1 MAKVNLTQPKWDMSN
16 LNDSQVIRKIASYL
30 YIQNEQLRYELTH
43 LDEDNMSPET
53 GNTVQ
58 GITQAQ
64 LQKAIQEAT
73 QNQNIDLSSNT
84 IIVNLNNK
92 LNSLERNLDS
102 LSRQQ
107 GQDANNIT
115 RIIQELGRKV
125 SVTTYNSG
133 ISGLNSLISGNTTLI
148 NNLNSSY
155 QQHLTDYNSHKHS
168 MYISSGGVISMGGP
182 TASPANPNIADTEFY
197 KNAVAAARSA
207 GETEA
212 KREWRPDRIRQDG
225 NHVTILNA
233 AGDDIAGPYGIEGY
247 HPTERA
253 NAVYGV
259 SAGEYLAAGTEVDQ
273 SGYYYFRSSNM
284 ARTTLYE

>member
-43 LDEDNMSPET
+43 IDEDNMSPET

-133 ISGLNSLISGNTTLI
+133 ISGLNSLI
-148 NNLNSSY
+148 
-155 QQHLTDYNSHKHS
+155 Q
-168 MYISSGGVISMGGP
+168 
-182 TASPANPNIADTEFY
+182 
-197 KNAVAAARSA
+197 
-207 GETEA
+207 
-212 KREWRPDRIRQDG
+212 
-225 NHVTILNA
+225 
-233 AGDDIAGPYGIEGY
+233 GIQ
-247 HPTERA
+247 P
-253 NAVYGV
+253 
-259 SAGEYLAAGTEVDQ
+259 
-273 SGYYYFRSSNM
+273 
-284 ARTTLYE
+284 